1 MYCTAGPTKF
11 SKCVAMD
18 WAPLRRSVKSKG
30 LLRKIMVA
38 TKPITRTAT
47 APRAISKLGK
57 NDRRRSGITGDNRRF
72 ARQGSTAHFRRERIN
87 NLLPGAPSEGRSQ
100 APRPAA
106 SAAAHSAGA
115 GWQADQTALSEPD
128 VRFDA
133 HSGLKSDIAPCPLC
147 ANSGHHG
154 LPASTQP

>member
-57 NDRRRSGITGDNRRF
+57 NDRRRSGITADIGVSLGKDQPRIFAVIGLTIYYRGLHGGPIAGPATRR
-72 ARQGSTAHFRRERIN
+72 QCG
-87 NLLPGAPSEGRSQ
+87 
-100 APRPAA
+100 
-106 SAAAHSAGA
+106 
-115 GWQADQTALSEPD
+115 
-128 VRFDA
+128 
-133 HSGLKSDIAPCPLC
+133 
-147 ANSGHHG
+147 
-154 LPASTQP
+154 